1 LVHKF
6 DIYFFMAWTN
16 VPLKRYTPAMKNF
29 THNSLPARVVFG
41 KGSIASLGEEIDR
54 LGAKRAL
61 FCCTPGREDEV
72 SKLLA
77 PLDNMSAGLCA
88 IAEQYVPLPMVE
100 VGREI
105 AKEREADCVVSY
117 GGGTSVGLAKA
128 IALELEIPVISA
140 ITTFSGSE
148 TTDLQAILTDG
159 LRVGFKSNWMLPRTI
174 IYDPETAMGVPLS
187 IMIPSGVNAIAHGVE
202 AFYAQGAT
210 PVNSL
215 IAGEGIGAL
224 ASALKRMSSG
234 EDGVEARGDGL
245 YGAWL
250 CGTSLGSAGVALH
263 HKFAHVLGAT
273 FGLEH
278 SMAHTVAL
286 PHSVAYTTAGAR
298 EAMQGIATALGE
310 SSKEAATVLY
320 ELNVA
325 IGAPT
330 SLKEIGMPEEGIEK
344 AAKMISDDPY
354 PNPVP
359 VEYALIRAMIEDAWH
374 GRPPTV

>member
-1 LVHKF
+1 
-6 DIYFFMAWTN
+6 
-16 VPLKRYTPAMKNF
+16 MKNF

-54 LGAKRAL
+54 LDAKRAL
-61 FCCTPGREDEV
+61 FCCTRGREEEV
-72 SKLLA
+72 SSLVA
-77 PLDNMSAGLCA
+77 PLDNLSAGLCA
-88 IAEQYVPLPMVE
+88 IAEQYVPLPMVVE
-100 VGREI
+100 GRQI

-140 ITTFSGSE
+140 VTTFSGSE
-148 TTDLQAILTDG
+148 TTNLQAILTNG
-159 LRVGFKSNWMLPRTI
+159 LRVGHKSDWMLPRTI

-187 IMIPSGVNAIAHGVE
+187 IMIPSGMNAIAHGVE
-202 AFYAQGAT
+202 AFYAQGAS

-224 ASALKRMSSG
+224 ASALKRMSC
-234 EDGVEARGDGL
+234 DPDDIEARGDGL

-263 HKFAHVLGAT
+263 HKFAHVLGST
-273 FGLEH
+273 FDLEH

-298 EAMQGIATALGE
+298 EAMQSIATALGD
-310 SSKEAATVLY
+310 SSKEAATALY

-359 VEYALIRAMIEDAWH
+359 VEYASIRAMIEDAWH

>member
-1 LVHKF
+1 
-6 DIYFFMAWTN
+6 MAWTN
-16 VPLKRYTPAMKNF
+16 VPLKRYTPPMKNF

-298 EAMQGIATALGE
+298 EAMQGIATALGD